1 MQNYIFKSLFVALLF
16 TITTAQAQIR
26 FGLRAAP
33 HITWGISDNKV
44 TTSNATRFNASYGFM
59 LDYYFTE
66 NYAIATE
73 FSMQYFGNSLTVDKS
88 RFTSVT
94 HNNISHI
101 YPANLTYEYSLQYF
115 NLPVLIKMRTK
126 EIGYNRYYGEFGF
139 SASVLARA
147 KADIEYGSLR
157 IENSNINEPDE
168 QDVLLIQASQS
179 YSDKVSSFRAGLIIG
194 AGLQRNFFGN
204 SLFIAGIRYEN
215 GLSGFTQDDKW
226 KTRLHFIALNLGILF

>member
-1 MQNYIFKSLFVALLF
+1 MQNYIFKSVFVVLLL
-16 TITTAQAQIR
+16 TITAAQAQIR
-26 FGLRAAP
+26 FGLRVAP
-33 HITWGISDNKV
+33 HVTWGISDNKST
-44 TTSNATRFNASYGFM
+44 TTSTTRFNASYGFM

-73 FSMQYFGNSLTVDKS
+73 FSMQYFGANLILDKS

-94 HNNISHI
+94 HNTVSHI
-101 YPANLTYEYSLQYF
+101 YPTNITYDYRLQYF
-115 NLPVLIKMRTK
+115 SFPLLIKMRTK

-139 SASVLARA
+139 ALSILNSA

-157 IENSNINEPDE
+157 IENSNINEPDA
-168 QDVLLIQASQS
+168 QDVFRIQAPQS
-179 YSDKVSSFRAGLIIG
+179 YSDKVSSFRSGILIG

-204 SLFIAGIRYEN
+204 SLLITGLRYEN
-215 GLSGFTQDDKW
+215 GLTGFTEDDKW